1 MLKTNIDNQFFN
13 NFINRIDPEIQRQY
27 PELND
32 IEIELIDD
40 SDPDRIPYC
49 IGKSSDSP
57 FASICGKVYEGV
69 EYNDI
74 LCFNDV
80 ATGLTEEEY
89 LALIAH
95 EIGHFVC
102 HYKNIGISGQEEEI
116 FADEV
121 AMTLNFHNSLRGGL
135 VFSKVCI
142 LKTIDEV
149 MKFVPGLIERKQE
162 QIQQLEER
170 IDLVR

>member
-1 MLKTNIDNQFFN
+1 MLKTNINNQFFK
-13 NFINRIDPEIQRQY
+13 NFISRIGPEIQRLY

-40 SDPDRIPYC
+40 SNPNRIPYY

-57 FASICGKVYEGV
+57 FVSICGKVYDGV

-80 ATGLTEEEY
+80 VAGLTEEEY

-95 EIGHFVC
+95 EVGHFVC

-121 AMTLNFHNSLRGGL
+121 AMKLNFHNSLRGGL
-135 VFSKVCI
+135 EFSKVCI
-142 LKTIDEV
+142 LKSIDEV
-149 MKFVPGLIERKQE
+149 MKLIPGLFERKQE
-162 QIQQLEER
+162 QIRELDER
-170 IDLVR
+170 IDRVR